1 MTTKLAKSPHS
12 FLRTLLASSPPN
24 NAKAAAAAPGLKELT
39 ASKGSTCF
47 LFAYLAYVGRDEG
60 AVVGQRVS
68 RDELNQRSGPPRVA
82 LQMAR

>member
-47 LFAYLAYVGRDEG
+47 LFAYLA
-60 AVVGQRVS
+60 VVGQRVS